1 MLSFSLDKKTYEV
14 GDKVEV
20 KIPEFQV
27 GRALISVESA
37 SGVVNSFWA
46 DSEDSKNGISFEA
59 LQK

>member
-1 MLSFSLDKKTYEV
+1 MLSFSLDKKSYEV
-14 GDKVEV
+14 GDEVEV

-27 GRALISVESA
+27 GRALISIESA

-46 DSEDSKNGISFEA
+46 DSEDSKTESVLKQ